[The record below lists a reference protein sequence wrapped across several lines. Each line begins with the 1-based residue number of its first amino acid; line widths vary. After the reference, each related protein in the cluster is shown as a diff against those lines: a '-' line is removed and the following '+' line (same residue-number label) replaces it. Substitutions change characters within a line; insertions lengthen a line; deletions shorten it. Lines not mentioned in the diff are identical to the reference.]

1 MIKKVCYMRTY
12 CTLMFVVK
20 TYPFLFNGSNCTL
33 HVVGWTSPF
42 HNVTRGHSS
51 NIDLNIHGNSMQ
63 PTISRHAVPAMQSSA
78 PAARRRRRRRQ
89 ETMHP
94 PRNGRRNQSAQLGDE
109 LNCCTD
115 SISNGHVWKSCLNC
129 ALHSSKHYLVENILR
144 YIWMM
149 ESGLI
154 SNIAIL

>member
-1 MIKKVCYMRTY
+1 MNFPISQCNTWAFKQHWPDY
-12 CTLMFVVK
+12 
-20 TYPFLFNGSNCTL
+20 SWQQ
-33 HVVGWTSPF
+33 HA
-42 HNVTRGHSS
+42 
-51 NIDLNIHGNSMQ
+51 

-78 PAARRRRRRRQ
+78 PAAQRHRRRRQ

-109 LNCCTD
+109 VNCCTD
-115 SISNGHVWKSCLNC
+115 FVSNGHVWKSCLNC

-144 YIWMM
+144 HIWMM

-154 SNIAIL
+154 SNIAIHYSDSWRPNNSADHPPSLGRYCPPGYYRIARIGFW